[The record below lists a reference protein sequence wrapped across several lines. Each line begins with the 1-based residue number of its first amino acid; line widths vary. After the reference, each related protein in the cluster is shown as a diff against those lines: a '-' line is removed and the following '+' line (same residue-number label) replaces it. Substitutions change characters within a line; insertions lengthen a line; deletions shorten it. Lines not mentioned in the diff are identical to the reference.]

1 MPGYYKNPDATSEVI
16 KDGWLA
22 TGDIGRQDAD
32 GFLYITGRKK
42 EILVTSSGKN
52 IAPVYLEALLT
63 EDPLILQAMIIGDG
77 RSHLAA
83 LIVPNMDVLNFQLS
97 QRRLAGLPPEQA
109 LEHAETLAL
118 YRSRIDQRLIN
129 VSPHEQVR
137 KFTLLT
143 RPFSIEA
150 GELTPKLS
158 LRRQTILANY
168 KAQID
173 AMYNSSGQV
182 AAPSIQS

>member
-1 MPGYYKNPDATSEVI
+1 VI
-16 KDGWLA
+16 GDGWLA

-83 LIVPNMDVLNFQLS
+83 LIVPNTEVLKFQLS
-97 QRRLAGLPPEQA
+97 QRGLAGLSPEQA
-109 LEHAETLAL
+109 LEHPESLAL
-118 YRSRIDQRLIN
+118 YRSRIDQRLVN

-137 KFTLLT
+137 KFTLLS

-158 LRRQTILANY
+158 LRRQTIMADY
-168 KAQID
+168 KAQIE

-182 AAPSIQS
+182 AVPSSHS